1 MALMKVEMKEFLL
14 VVLKVACSVEHWAV
28 SWVEL
33 MGIELVQMKVL
44 KSVVMTAYL
53 MVVWKVY

>member
-14 VVLKVACSVEHWAV
+14 VVLKVACSGQHWAV

-44 KSVVMTAYL
+44 RSVVMTAFL
-53 MVVWKVY
+53 MAVSKVD

>member
-1 MALMKVEMKEFLL
+1 MAQMKVEMLEFLL

-53 MVVWKVY
+53 MVVWKVD

>member
-44 KSVVMTAYL
+44 RSVVMTAYL